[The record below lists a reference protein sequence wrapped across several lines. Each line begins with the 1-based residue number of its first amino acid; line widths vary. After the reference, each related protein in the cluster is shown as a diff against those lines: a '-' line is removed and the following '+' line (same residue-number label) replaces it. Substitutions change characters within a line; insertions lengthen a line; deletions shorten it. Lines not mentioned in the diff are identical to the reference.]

1 MNIWLFVIQF
11 MCWIRINGIW
21 TLISKL
27 SIDFKF
33 KVYKTPYF
41 VFLTINCRGGHR
53 LRESAHEY
61 VRVLDIGLREKMF
74 IGDS

>member
-1 MNIWLFVIQF
+1 MDLN
-11 MCWIRINGIW
+11 
-21 TLISKL
+21 KL
-27 SIDFKF
+27 SIGFKS
-33 KVYKTPYF
+33 KVYKTQYF

-61 VRVLDIGLREKMF
+61 VRVLDIGVWEKMF